1 MIDVWSSTGV
11 NLPRQMPALDNLP
24 LPMDDV
30 HFLRLK
36 PGQFLSPSLSNIPAA
51 GPLLAEMI
59 KLNRILI
66 QVNNLNTQTVNCPLS
81 PVELETRVSTLS
93 NTLSSWHA
101 ALPPSMHD
109 TPENLAHWASLGL
122 GRIFVAVYLGYYHFG
137 QLLFYQ
143 FLHGDALSTV
153 LSAKYYAQRCKSF
166 AEALC
171 SIVYASHSTPGCDV
185 QYTMVGHILVI
196 SSTIQIH
203 TLLFSE
209 DDNQISAARSRLER
223 NFEILMKLRDVWP
236 TLDVSFTRLRAFHK
250 ACRDSMDESFRLD
263 VWMLRF
269 LSEFAVVVDDKEV
282 VMSPMDQRV
291 WSWEGLG
298 ASPLET

>member
-11 NLPRQMPALDNLP
+11 NLPRQMPALDDLP

-36 PGQFLSPSLSNIPAA
+36 PGEFMSPSVANSPAT

-66 QVNNLNTQTVNCPLS
+66 QINNLNTQTVQCPLS
-81 PVELETRVSTLS
+81 PVELEKRVSTLS
-93 NTLSSWHA
+93 HALSSWHNS
-101 ALPPSMHD
+101 LPTSMHD
-109 TPENLAHWASLGL
+109 TPQNLSHWASLGL
-122 GRIFVAVYLGYYHFG
+122 GRVFIAVYLGYYHFG

-153 LSAKYYAQRCKSF
+153 LSAKYYAQKCKYF

-171 SIVYASHSTPGCDV
+171 TIVYASYATPGCDV

-196 SSTIQIH
+196 ASTIQIH
-203 TLLFSE
+203 TLLFS
-209 DDNQISAARSRLER
+209 DNESLIAAARQRLEQ
-223 NFEILMKLRDVWP
+223 NFEILSRLREVWP

-269 LSEFAVVVDDKEV
+269 LSEFAVVVEERAVGAATPDE
-282 VMSPMDQRV
+282 RV
-291 WSWEGLG
+291 WSLENIG
-298 ASPLET
+298 ASPLEN